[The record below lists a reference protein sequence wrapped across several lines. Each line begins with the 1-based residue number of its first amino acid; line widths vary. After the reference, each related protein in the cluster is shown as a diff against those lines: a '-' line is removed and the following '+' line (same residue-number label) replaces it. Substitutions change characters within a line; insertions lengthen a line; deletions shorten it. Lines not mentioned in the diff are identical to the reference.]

1 MKKKSL
7 RLSKKVRFYGG
18 CGNLK
23 RLLLF
28 YFTSHPF
35 AYVTMARLTI
45 FPLTRLFIRVS
56 ASLGFAQFSFSTSP
70 TSHGR
75 VSHPGVP
82 LFNLYGG
89 DIGGRAP
96 RRTRSARP
104 KSLAVYRVQLQTTFI
119 SVGFSSFN
127 AFPLLVLT
135 WGVLTHNRS
144 TDLQT
149 LAFLVCDH
157 SVRLSNSPAGSISFI

>member
-1 MKKKSL
+1 MN
-7 RLSKKVRFYGG
+7 RLNMRGSQ
-18 CGNLK
+18 
-23 RLLLF
+23 
-28 YFTSHPF
+28 YFP
-35 AYVTMARLTI
+35 
-45 FPLTRLFIRVS
+45 
-56 ASLGFAQFSFSTSP
+56 SLGFLYEYQLLSGLSQFSFSTSP

-89 DIGGRAP
+89 DIGRRAP

-119 SVGFSSFN
+119 NVGFSSFN
-127 AFPLLVLT
+127 AFPLLVLI
-135 WGVLTHNRS
+135 WGVLTHNRN